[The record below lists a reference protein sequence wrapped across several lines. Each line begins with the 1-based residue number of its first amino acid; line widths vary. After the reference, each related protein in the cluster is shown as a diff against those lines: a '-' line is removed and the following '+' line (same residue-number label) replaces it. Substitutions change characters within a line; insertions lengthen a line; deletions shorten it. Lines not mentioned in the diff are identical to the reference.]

1 MPRVAA
7 TSPRRS
13 VRARQQPSIAPSQT
27 NSVSSNSSNRAER
40 NTRHSNKPA
49 SPQKSSTPQSL
60 SSEEVGGPARASNS
74 EPPQP
79 RRSKRQHD
87 IDEEDVTKTEEA
99 VEDEI
104 IEDEETTRCMCGQ
117 LEYPGPPVDAP
128 AGSARGGK
136 NASPPDEL
144 SDEISGLFI
153 QCDDCLVWQHGGCV
167 SIMEQSA
174 VPDNYYCEECKPELH
189 LIFKSTSG

>member
-1 MPRVAA
+1 MPRAAA

-40 NTRHSNKPA
+40 NTRHSNKPL

-60 SSEEVGGPARASNS
+60 SSEEVSEPARAGNS

-87 IDEEDVTKTEEA
+87 IDDEDTTKTEEP
-99 VEDEI
+99 VEEEVN
-104 IEDEETTRCMCGQ
+104 EDEETTRCMCGQ
-117 LEYPGPPVDAP
+117 LDYPGPPVDAP
-128 AGSARGGK
+128 AGIARGGK
-136 NASPPDEL
+136 NVSPPEEL

-167 SIMEQSA
+167 SIMENSA
-174 VPDNYYCEECKPELH
+174 VPENYYCEECKPDLH
-189 LIFKSTSG
+189 QIFKSTSG